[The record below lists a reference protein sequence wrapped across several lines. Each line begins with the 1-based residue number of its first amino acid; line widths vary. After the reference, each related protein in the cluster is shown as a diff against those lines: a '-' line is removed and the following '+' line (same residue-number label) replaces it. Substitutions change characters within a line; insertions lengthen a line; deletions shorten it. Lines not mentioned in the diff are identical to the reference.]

1 MADTNK
7 LVTMI
12 ALIIIGLIIAIWGVI
27 YMWLHRNDRQIIEES
42 LGRGEIS
49 AADAARLSSPTW
61 WWVLSIVQIIVGIGL
76 IIWGI
81 FQNFSGVQ
89 QVVTRVKEGFVPGVG
104 PVTTETITT
113 TTGSPVATTMPRNV
127 GGTSRRMNG
136 NGSYGF

>member
-1 MADTNK
+1 
-7 LVTMI
+7 MI

-89 QVVTRVKEGFVPGVG
+89 QVVTRNKEGFVPGVG

-113 TTGSPVATTMPRNV
+113 TTGSPVAATMPRNV
-127 GGTSRRMNG
+127 NGTSRRMNG